1 MDYNSIVFR
10 EFTPDSL
17 RRIERYR
24 QEEAER
30 LASERLQRQTIREDD
45 SEPYSSMRTKSKYEQ
60 YGPKRKPNKEL
71 AVGQTLPR
79 ILQTK
84 FPAELIGKPIEEIDW
99 YYRTEYVF
107 VVVNRNK
114 TIFRFSSTPACFLFS
129 PFNCLRRLAIRILT
143 HSLFSTF
150 VMLTI
155 LTNCIF
161 MTLKNVPETNE
172 YVFTII
178 YTLEALA
185 KCVARGFILKK
196 FTFLRDPWNW
206 LDFIVITLA
215 YITFFVNLGN
225 VSVLR
230 TFRVLRALKTVAVV
244 PGLKTIVDALIQSLI
259 CLRDVTVLSSF
270 ILSIFALV
278 GLQLYMGVLRQKCV
292 PTYDSFLNN
301 SDISSIG
308 HNMSYEAYLKEID
321 NETHWYQEDDIFVL
335 CGNASGSR
343 RCPKGYV
350 CWKDR
355 GINPDFGYTSFDSY
369 GWAMLS
375 CFRLMTQDYWENLYQ
390 LVLTAAGRYHFFYF
404 VAVIFFG
411 SFYLVNLILA
421 IVSMSYQEQ
430 QQKVNAENEA
440 RERRKVEDE
449 LEQQNEEARK
459 ASEVDAA
466 SAGPV
471 ENLQSALFFENPNRQ
486 STHSSLSIEY
496 DHNRLRYNPEHKESM
511 QTAPLVFENYS
522 DMFCNQ
528 TTNTDERGSFDTT
541 IPFLDEIQRNSMS
554 TKSHEISPKQRA
566 RNWSR
571 ISERQHADNE
581 STVTL
586 YQPKSH
592 IKYTPANQLLS
603 HPMSE
608 TTSIRSKKQHS
619 VLYKVDRHSDDRHSS
634 HVECRLLLNANEH
647 GRQSQHHPKKRVT
660 IVISDMDSTNTCDRP
675 MIKFLWNFCCEW
687 SCTSQL
693 FHKFQALVADF
704 ILDAFV
710 DLFITICIILN
721 TLFMA
726 LDQPGQSDKMARI
739 LATGNYVFTGIF
751 TAEAI
756 LKIIA
761 QAPAKYFKHGWNVF
775 DAIIVTLSVVELG
788 LANVKGLSVLR
799 SFRLL
804 RVFKL
809 AKSWPT
815 LNRLMSIIGKTI
827 GALGNLTLVLVII
840 IFIFAVMGMQLFG
853 PKYAQKF
860 GKDMPRW
867 NFVDF
872 FHAFMIVFRVLCGE
886 WIESMWTCLECAGW
900 PCVPFFLFTFFI
912 GNLVVLNLFLALLLA
927 SFGSNV
933 LSEREKEDDDNKI
946 GEAIDRIQRCI
957 RFILNSIFRLLCRR
971 ERKELKIVES
981 LTCETI
987 YFNQSLA
994 GTDDL
999 LHNPSSSTLLDIDNA
1014 KDKKNGQLI
1023 LKDEGAETV
1032 EDIEMQ
1038 LLNTTTNDPSTL
1050 LNPTALTND
1059 EELHMPPDC
1068 CPKLISKHFASCKDM
1083 VPKIIERH
1091 WTFLRSKAHRL
1102 VEHRFFEWL
1111 IIASILASSTTLA
1124 LEDINTRQQ
1133 PFLFS
1138 ILHSFDKLFTIIFT
1152 AELVLKWFAYGI
1164 KNYFTNGW
1172 NWLDFLIVVVS
1183 VLGSLLDSLGVAD
1196 IPAFKSMRTLRA
1208 LRPLKALS
1216 RFEGIRVVVN
1226 ALIGAIPSI
1235 FNVLLVC
1242 LVFWLIFSIM
1252 GVQLFGGKFYKCVY
1266 VDTHDRVNLTE
1277 NVTNKI
1283 DCLHKNF
1290 TWENSRVN
1298 FDNVLNGYL
1307 ALFQIAT
1314 FKGWIEI
1321 MADAADSKE
1330 VDAQPDHE
1338 SNVYILVY
1346 FVLFIIFGSFFT
1358 LNLFIGVVIDNF
1370 NQQKRKLGSG
1380 GSIEMFMT
1388 DDQKKYYNAMKKMGN
1403 KKPTKALPRPR
1414 FPIARFFFDLTTNQK
1429 FDIFIMICIFLNML
1443 CMCLEH
1449 HNQSVTYDNVLG
1461 YINNFFVAIFTVE
1474 CGMKLLALHYKYFT
1488 IPWNVFDFIIVIA
1501 SILGQALG
1509 ELMANYFVNPTLL
1522 RVVRVARVGRV
1533 LRLVKGAKGIRT
1545 LLFALAVSMPA
1556 LFNIG
1561 LLLFLVMFIYSIFGM
1576 SFFAYVRKAA
1586 GVTEIFNFETFP
1598 NSLIILFQMCT
1609 TAGWSGVLQAL
1620 TNDQPPDCDPTLNTP
1635 SHRGDCGSMAI
1646 AIPFL
1651 VSYLIIS
1658 SLVVVNMY
1666 IAVILENFSQAQE
1679 DVQQGLTDD
1688 DYDMYY
1694 EKWQYLDPAGSQFI
1708 RYEQLSDFVDELEP
1722 PLRIPKPNQLLL
1734 VAMDLPICEGDR
1746 MHCVDILDGLTKHFL
1761 GTLDVS
1767 ALGTGTNIA
1776 MDMRKDRPKDYR
1788 PIATTLQRQRDT
1800 YLTRI
1805 GLRGFRTNV
1814 ERNRFQRQ
1822 SRGPVLERATIDELI
1837 ELDDLG
1843 TPTSTMSY
1851 RSKIINPDSMPIEQ
1865 QQQQQRERT
1874 PSDTSSSFS
1883 FERRSLS

>member
-10 EFTPDSL
+10 EFTHESL
-17 RRIERYR
+17 HRIERYR

-30 LASERLQRQTIREDD
+30 LASERLQRQIIREDD
-45 SEPYSSMRTKSKYEQ
+45 SEQYNSMTKSSKYEQ
-60 YGPKRKPNKEL
+60 LYLKRKPNKEL

-107 VVVNRNK
+107 MVVNRNK
-114 TIFRFSSTPACFLFS
+114 TIFRFSSTPACFIFS
-129 PFNCLRRLAIRILT
+129 PFSCLRRLAIRILT

-150 VMLTI
+150 VILTI

-161 MTLKNVPETNE
+161 MTLKNVPDTNE

-178 YTLEALA
+178 YTLEALT

-292 PTYDSFLNN
+292 PTYESFLNN
-301 SDISSIG
+301 SNFSTVG
-308 HNMSYEAYLKEID
+308 FNMSYESYINEIA
-321 NETHWYQEDDIFVL
+321 NETYWYQEDDNYVL

-343 RCPKGYV
+343 KCPKGYV

-355 GINPDFGYTSFDSY
+355 GKNPDFGYTSFDSY

-390 LVLTAAGRYHFFYF
+390 LILTAAGRYHFFYF

-430 QQKVNAENEA
+430 QQKVNAEKKE
-440 RERRKVEDE
+440 RERRKVKDE

-459 ASEVDAA
+459 VYEFDNLYQIEDQNI
-466 SAGPV
+466 
-471 ENLQSALFFENPNRQ
+471 ENQLFFENPNRQ
-486 STHSSLSIEY
+486 LSYSSLSIEY
-496 DHNRLRYNPEHKESM
+496 DQNRTNYDQEQKESM
-511 QTAPLVFENYS
+511 QPLPLLLFENSSYVLL
-522 DMFCNQ
+522 NQ
-528 TTNTDERGSFDTT
+528 TINIDEEQSFDTT
-541 IPFLDEIQRNSMS
+541 IPFLDEIQQNSIS
-554 TKSHEISPKQRA
+554 IKSHETSSKQRP
-566 RNWSR
+566 RNISH
-571 ISERQHADNE
+571 ISERQNADNE

-586 YQPKSH
+586 YQPKTH
-592 IKYTPANQLLS
+592 IKYSHVGEVLS
-603 HPMSE
+603 RPKSE
-608 TTSIRSKKQHS
+608 TTSIRSKNM
-619 VLYKVDRHSDDRHSS
+619 D
-634 HVECRLLLNANEH
+634 
-647 GRQSQHHPKKRVT
+647 T
-660 IVISDMDSTNTCDRP
+660 INTCDRP
-675 MIKFLWNFCCEW
+675 TMKFLWNICCEW
-687 SCTSQL
+687 NFPSHL
-693 FHKFQALVADF
+693 FQKFQAGVAFF

-721 TLFMA
+721 TFFMA
-726 LDQPGQSDKMARI
+726 LDQPGQSDKMTRI
-739 LATGNYVFTGIF
+739 LTTGNYVFTGIF
-751 TAEAI
+751 TTEAI

-761 QAPAKYFKHGWNVF
+761 KAPAKYFKNGWNVF
-775 DAIIVTLSVVELG
+775 DAIIVTLSLVELG
-788 LANVKGLSVLR
+788 LANIKGLSVLR

-853 PKYAQKF
+853 PKYAIKF
-860 GKDMPRW
+860 EKDMPRW
-867 NFVDF
+867 NFFDF

-886 WIESMWTCLECAGW
+886 WIESMWTCLQCAGW
-900 PCVPFFLFTFFI
+900 PCIPFFLFTFVI

-933 LSEREKEDDDNKI
+933 LSEREKEEDDNKI

-957 RFILNSIFRLLCRR
+957 RFIFRLIFRLCYK
-971 ERKELKIVES
+971 RKRKIIES
-981 LTCETI
+981 TTNETI
-987 YFNQSLA
+987 YLNQSLS
-994 GTDDL
+994 GTNDL
-999 LHNPSSSTLLDIDNA
+999 ITNTSFSTSIDIDN
-1014 KDKKNGQLI
+1014 KKNKSNGLLI
-1023 LKDEGAETV
+1023 LTNEAIEPI
-1032 EDIEMQ
+1032 EDIEMKS
-1038 LLNTTTNDPSTL
+1038 LNNDNN
-1050 LNPTALTND
+1050 NPTNSTILSYGRI
-1059 EELHMPPDC
+1059 LQMPPDC
-1068 CPKLISKHFASCKDM
+1068 CPRIISKYFDRFKYLI
-1083 VPKIIERH
+1083 PKTIQQQ
-1091 WTFLRSKAHRL
+1091 WTYLRSKAHRL

-1133 PFLFS
+1133 PKFYS
-1138 ILHSFDKLFTIIFT
+1138 ILHSFDQLFTIIFT

-1183 VLGSLLDSLGVAD
+1183 VLGSLLDWLGVAD

-1242 LVFWLIFSIM
+1242 LVFWLIFSII

-1266 VDTHDRVNLTE
+1266 HDTHDRVNISE
-1277 NVTNKI
+1277 NITNKI
-1283 DCLHKNF
+1283 DCLNKNF

-1298 FDNVLNGYL
+1298 FDNVVNGYL
-1307 ALFQIAT
+1307 ALFQVAT

-1321 MADAADSKE
+1321 MADATDAKE
-1330 VDAQPDHE
+1330 IDVQPERE
-1338 SNVYILVY
+1338 SNVYFLVY

-1429 FDIFIMICIFLNML
+1429 FDIFIMMCIFLNML

-1449 HNQSVTYDNVLG
+1449 HNQSYAYERILS
-1461 YINNFFVAIFTVE
+1461 YINNFFVAIFTIE
-1474 CGMKLLALHYKYFT
+1474 CGMKLIALHYKYFT

-1501 SILGQALG
+1501 SILGQVLG
-1509 ELMANYFVNPTLL
+1509 EIMASYFVNPTLL

-1576 SFFAYVRKAA
+1576 SFFSYVRKAA

-1620 TNDQPPDCDPTLNTP
+1620 TNDRPPDCDPTLKLP
-1635 SHRGDCGSMAI
+1635 SHRGDCGTTAI

-1694 EKWQYLDPAGSQFI
+1694 EKWQYLDPSGSQFI
-1708 RYEQLSDFVDELEP
+1708 RYDQLSDFVDGLEP

-1734 VAMDLPICEGDR
+1734 VAMDLPISDDDR

-1767 ALGTGTNIA
+1767 TLGTGTNVPI
-1776 MDMRKDRPKDYR
+1776 DIKKDRPKDYR
-1788 PIATTLQRQRDT
+1788 PITTTVQRQRET
-1800 YLTRI
+1800 YLSRL

-1814 ERNRFQRQ
+1814 ERCRCKRQ
-1822 SRGPVLERATIDELI
+1822 SREPILERATIDELI
-1837 ELDDLG
+1837 ELDDLE
-1843 TPTSTMSY
+1843 TPTSIISC
-1851 RSKIINPDSMPIEQ
+1851 RNKICTIDSISIE
-1865 QQQQQRERT
+1865 QRERT
-1874 PSDTSSSFS
+1874 PSNTSSICSFGG
-1883 FERRSLS
+1883 RSLC

>member
-10 EFTPDSL
+10 EFTPESL
-17 RRIERYR
+17 HRIERYR

-30 LASERLQRQTIREDD
+30 LASDRLQRQIIREDD
-45 SEPYSSMRTKSKYEQ
+45 SEQYNSMKKSPKYEKLNS
-60 YGPKRKPNKEL
+60 KRKPNKEL

-79 ILQTK
+79 ALQTK

-114 TIFRFSSTPACFLFS
+114 TIFRFSSTPACFIFS
-129 PFNCLRRLAIRILT
+129 PSSCLRRLAIRILT

-178 YTLEALA
+178 YTLEALT

-292 PTYDSFLNN
+292 PSYELFFNN
-301 SDISSIG
+301 SNFSTITF
-308 HNMSYEAYLKEID
+308 NMSYDSYIKEID
-321 NETHWYQEDDIFVL
+321 NEIYWYKEDDDYVL
-335 CGNASGSR
+335 CGNATGSR
-343 RCPKGYV
+343 KCPKGYV
-350 CWKDR
+350 CWKNR
-355 GINPDFGYTSFDSY
+355 GKNPDYGYTSFDSY

-430 QQKVNAENEA
+430 QQKVRAEKQE

-449 LEQQNEEARK
+449 LEQQYEEARK
-459 ASEVDAA
+459 ASA
-466 SAGPV
+466 SDSLFQCQDQ
-471 ENLQSALFFENPNRQ
+471 NLQNALFFENSNRQ
-486 STHSSLSIEY
+486 PSYSSLSIEY
-496 DHNRLRYNPEHKESM
+496 DQYRINHDNEQQESM
-511 QTAPLVFENYS
+511 QGLPLLLFENSSYIVL
-522 DMFCNQ
+522 NQ
-528 TTNTDERGSFDTT
+528 TTITDEDQSYDTT

-554 TKSHEISPKQRA
+554 SKSHETSSKQRL
-566 RNWSR
+566 RKWSHNT
-571 ISERQHADNE
+571 ERSNADNQ

-586 YQPKSH
+586 YQPKPE
-592 IKYTPANQLLS
+592 IKYPPVTEVLS
-603 HPMSE
+603 SPKSE
-608 TTSIRSKKQHS
+608 TTSVRSK
-619 VLYKVDRHSDDRHSS
+619 
-634 HVECRLLLNANEH
+634 N
-647 GRQSQHHPKKRVT
+647 
-660 IVISDMDSTNTCDRP
+660 MDTTNTCDRP
-675 MIKFLWNFCCEW
+675 AMKFLWNACCEW
-687 SCTSQL
+687 NFPSHL
-693 FHKFQALVADF
+693 FQKFQAVVAFF
-704 ILDAFV
+704 ILDAFI

-721 TLFMA
+721 TFFMA
-726 LDQPGQSDKMARI
+726 LDQPGQSDKMTRI
-739 LATGNYVFTGIF
+739 LTTGNYVFTGIF
-751 TAEAI
+751 TTEAI

-761 QAPAKYFKHGWNVF
+761 KSPAKYFKNGWNVF
-775 DAIIVTLSVVELG
+775 DAIIVTLSLVELG
-788 LANVKGLSVLR
+788 LANIKGLSVLR

-815 LNRLMSIIGKTI
+815 LYRLMSIIGKTI

-853 PKYAQKF
+853 PKYAAKF
-860 GKDMPRW
+860 DKDMPRW
-867 NFVDF
+867 NFFDF

-886 WIESMWTCLECAGW
+886 WIESMWVCLQCAGW
-900 PCVPFFLFTFFI
+900 SCIPFFLFTFVI

-933 LSEREKEDDDNKI
+933 LSEREKDDDDNKI
-946 GEAIDRIQRCI
+946 GEAIGRIQRCV
-957 RFILNSIFRLLCRR
+957 RFIFRFIFRLFCRKK
-971 ERKELKIVES
+971 RKKLKIVES
-981 LTCETI
+981 TTNETI
-987 YFNQSLA
+987 YLNQSLA

-999 LHNPSSSTLLDIDNA
+999 IHNTSCPPLIDIDN
-1014 KDKKNGQLI
+1014 KTNKPNGLLVSTNESI
-1023 LKDEGAETV
+1023 GPI
-1032 EDIEMQ
+1032 EDIEMKP
-1038 LLNTTTNDPSTL
+1038 LNNNNN
-1050 LNPTALTND
+1050 NPTRPTILSYGQI
-1059 EELHMPPDC
+1059 LLMPQDC
-1068 CPKLISKHFASCKDM
+1068 CPRMISKHFDRFKYII
-1083 VPKIIERH
+1083 PKSIQQR
-1091 WTFLRSKAHRL
+1091 WTYLRSKTHRL
-1102 VEHRFFEWL
+1102 VEHRFFEW
-1111 IIASILASSTTLA
+1111 IIITSILASSTTLA

-1133 PFLFS
+1133 PTFYF
-1138 ILHSFDKLFTIIFT
+1138 ILHAFDKLFTIIFT
-1152 AELVLKWFAYGI
+1152 IELILKWFAYGI
-1164 KNYFTNGW
+1164 RTYFTNGW

-1183 VLGSLLDSLGVAD
+1183 ILGSLLDWLGVAD

-1242 LVFWLIFSIM
+1242 LVFWLIFSIV

-1266 VDTHDRVNLTE
+1266 PDTHDRVNISE
-1277 NVTNKI
+1277 NVTNKM
-1283 DCLHKNF
+1283 DCLNKNF

-1298 FDNVLNGYL
+1298 FDNVVNGYL
-1307 ALFQIAT
+1307 ALFQVAT

-1321 MADAADSKE
+1321 MADATDAKE
-1330 VDAQPDHE
+1330 IDVQPERE
-1338 SNVYILVY
+1338 SNVYILAY
-1346 FVLFIIFGSFFT
+1346 FVLFIILGSFFT

-1429 FDIFIMICIFLNML
+1429 FDVFIMMCIFLNML

-1449 HNQSVTYDNVLG
+1449 DNQSDTYDRVLG
-1461 YINNFFVAIFTVE
+1461 YINNFFVAIFTIE
-1474 CGMKLLALHYKYFT
+1474 CGMKLIALHYKYFT

-1501 SILGQALG
+1501 SMLGQVLG

-1598 NSLIILFQMCT
+1598 NALIILFQMCT

-1620 TNDQPPDCDPTLNTP
+1620 TNDRPPDCDPTLKLP
-1635 SHRGDCGSMAI
+1635 SHRGDCGSTAI
-1646 AIPFL
+1646 AVPFL

-1694 EKWQYLDPAGSQFI
+1694 EKWQYFDPSGSQFI

-1734 VAMDLPICEGDR
+1734 VAMDLPICDDDR
-1746 MHCVDILDGLTKHFL
+1746 MHCVDILDGLTKYFL

-1767 ALGTGTNIA
+1767 ALGAGGTNGPI
-1776 MDMRKDRPKDYR
+1776 DIKKDRPKDYR
-1788 PIATTLQRQRDT
+1788 PITTTLQHRRET
-1800 YLTRI
+1800 YLSRI
-1805 GLRGFRTNV
+1805 GLRGFHANV
-1814 ERNRFQRQ
+1814 ERCRRQRQ
-1822 SRGPVLERATIDELI
+1822 SREPILERATIDELI

-1843 TPTSTMSY
+1843 TPSSTKSC
-1851 RSKIINPDSMPIEQ
+1851 RSKIHTTNSISKISIE
-1865 QQQQQRERT
+1865 QQQRERT
-1874 PSDTSSSFS
+1874 PSNTSSICSFGG
-1883 FERRSLS
+1883 RSLC

>member
-10 EFTPDSL
+10 EFTHESIQ
-17 RRIERYR
+17 RIERYR

-30 LASERLQRQTIREDD
+30 IASERLQRQTIHGEE
-45 SEPYSSMRTKSKYEQ
+45 SEQ
-60 YGPKRKPNKEL
+60 QNPKRKLSKLEPIGPKLKANKEL

-79 ILQTK
+79 TLQAK

-107 VVVNRNK
+107 VVINQNK
-114 TIFRFSSTPACFLFS
+114 TIFRFSSSSACFIFS
-129 PFNCLRRLAIRILT
+129 PFNPVRRFAIRILT

-155 LTNCIF
+155 LTNCVF
-161 MTLKNVPETNE
+161 MTLKNVPDTNE
-172 YVFTII
+172 YVFTFI
-178 YTLEALA
+178 YTTEALI

-196 FTFLRDPWNW
+196 FTFLRDAWNW
-206 LDFIVITLA
+206 LDFTVITLA

-292 PTYDSFLNN
+292 LSYESFINMTHMITN
-301 SDISSIG
+301 EF
-308 HNMSYEAYLKEID
+308 NMSYEYYRHEI
-321 NETHWYQEDDIFVL
+321 NNSTYWYQEDEGFVL

-343 RCPKGYV
+343 KCPDGYV
-350 CWKDR
+350 CLKNL
-355 GINPDFGYTSFDSY
+355 GINPDYGYTSFDSY
-369 GWAMLS
+369 GRAMLS

-390 LVLTAAGRYHFFYF
+390 LVLTAAGRYHFLYF

-430 QQKVNAENEA
+430 QKKVRAENEE

-449 LEQQNEEARK
+449 LEQQNEQAK
-459 ASEVDAA
+459 IASLSERFSAVDQ
-466 SAGPV
+466 GQYLPNV
-471 ENLQSALFFENPNRQ
+471 LLFENADRKI
-486 STHSSLSIEY
+486 STSGLSIEY
-496 DHNRLRYNPEHKESM
+496 EDNCQRNELKDMQSLRPSPLTFEFDDIDVVYSNPI
-511 QTAPLVFENYS
+511 TI
-522 DMFCNQ
+522 D
-528 TTNTDERGSFDTT
+528 DTT
-541 IPFLDEIQRNSMS
+541 IPFFDESQRNSIREDKKSQRTRNISFGSEQARRDNDS
-554 TKSHEISPKQRA
+554 TITLFQPKPHVRYPPILEISAPSNGEVASVHSQT
-566 RNWSR
+566 
-571 ISERQHADNE
+571 SE
-581 STVTL
+581 
-586 YQPKSH
+586 
-592 IKYTPANQLLS
+592 
-603 HPMSE
+603 
-608 TTSIRSKKQHS
+608 
-619 VLYKVDRHSDDRHSS
+619 KVD
-634 HVECRLLLNANEH
+634 L
-647 GRQSQHHPKKRVT
+647 
-660 IVISDMDSTNTCDRP
+660 CDRP
-675 MIKFLWNFCCEW
+675 MMKLLRIYCFEW
-687 SCTSQL
+687 GCQIPI
-693 FHKFQALVADF
+693 FKKFQEMVAYF
-704 ILDAFV
+704 MLDAFV
-710 DLFITICIILN
+710 DLFITICIVLN

-726 LDQPGQSDKMARI
+726 LDQHGQSERMTRI
-739 LATGNYVFTGIF
+739 LTTGNYVFTGIF
-751 TAEAI
+751 TTEAI

-761 QAPAKYFKHGWNVF
+761 MAPVKYLKDGWNVF
-775 DAIIVTLSVVELG
+775 DLFIVTLSLVELG
-788 LANVKGLSVLR
+788 LANIKGLSVLR

-827 GALGNLTLVLVII
+827 GALGNLTFVVVII

-853 PKYAQKF
+853 QKYTDEF

-867 NFVDF
+867 NFCDF

-886 WIESMWTCLECAGW
+886 WIESMWVCLKCAGW
-900 PCVPFFLFTFFI
+900 PCYPFFLFTFVI

-933 LSEREKEDDDNKI
+933 LAEREKEDDDNKI
-946 GEAIDRIQRCI
+946 GEAIERLQRCFHFLI
-957 RFILNSIFRLLCRR
+957 RSIFRPF
-971 ERKELKIVES
+971 S
-981 LTCETI
+981 LIKQAQDTPVTDNHLDTTLFHNRSTRTSLSLPMTSDQEK
-987 YFNQSLA
+987 FNDSVKM
-994 GTDDL
+994 
-999 LHNPSSSTLLDIDNA
+999 N
-1014 KDKKNGQLI
+1014 
-1023 LKDEGAETV
+1023 
-1032 EDIEMQ
+1032 EDIEMK
-1038 LLNTTTNDPSTL
+1038 LMNSHSNTP
-1050 LNPTALTND
+1050 LTSPID
-1059 EELHMPPDC
+1059 LHHRMPPPDC
-1068 CPKLISKHFASCKDM
+1068 CPKLITKHLSCCAKCI
-1083 VPKIIERH
+1083 PKPIRQK
-1091 WTFLRSKAHRL
+1091 WTFFRSRTLQL
-1102 VEHRFFEWL
+1102 VEHRFFERL

-1133 PFLFS
+1133 PVFYK
-1138 ILHSFDKLFTIIFT
+1138 ILVVLDKLFTVIFT
-1152 AELVLKWFAYGI
+1152 IELILKWFAYGI

-1172 NWLDFLIVVVS
+1172 NWLDFVIVLVS
-1183 VLGSLLDSLGVAD
+1183 VLGSLLDWLGVAD

-1216 RFEGIRVVVN
+1216 RFEGMRVVVN
-1226 ALIGAIPSI
+1226 ALVGAIPSI

-1266 VDTHDRVNLTE
+1266 VNTHDRVSILE
-1277 NVTNKI
+1277 GVTNKD
-1283 DCLHKNF
+1283 DCLRKNF

-1298 FDNVLNGYL
+1298 FDNVFNGYL
-1307 ALFQIAT
+1307 ALFQVAT

-1321 MADAADSKE
+1321 MADASDAKE
-1330 VDAQPDHE
+1330 VDVQPE
-1338 SNVYILVY
+1338 YENNVYILVY

-1370 NQQKRKLGSG
+1370 NQQKRILGGG

-1388 DDQKKYYNAMKKMGN
+1388 DDQKKYYNAMKKMGT

-1414 FPIARFFFDLTTNQK
+1414 FALARFFFDVTTNQK
-1429 FDIFIMICIFLNML
+1429 FDIFIMICILLNML

-1449 HNQSVTYDNVLG
+1449 DGQSKTFERVLG
-1461 YINNFFVAIFTVE
+1461 YINNFFIALFTIE
-1474 CGMKLLALHYKYFT
+1474 CIMKLIALNFKYFT
-1488 IPWNVFDFIIVIA
+1488 IPWNVFDFIIVIL
-1501 SILGQALG
+1501 SILGHVLG
-1509 ELMANYFVNPTLL
+1509 EIIAKLFLNPTIL

-1561 LLLFLVMFIYSIFGM
+1561 LLLFLVMFIYAIFGM
-1576 SFFAYVRKAA
+1576 SFFAYVRKSA
-1586 GVTEIFNFETFP
+1586 GVTDLFNFETFP
-1598 NSLIILFQMCT
+1598 NSMIVLFQMCT
-1609 TAGWSGVLQAL
+1609 TAGWSGVFQAL
-1620 TNDQPPDCDPTLNTP
+1620 TNDKPPDCDPTIKSP
-1635 SHRGDCGSMAI
+1635 SNRGDCGITAI

-1694 EKWQYLDPAGSQFI
+1694 EKWQYLDPSGSQFI
-1708 RYEQLSDFVDELEP
+1708 RYDQLSDFVDGLEP

-1734 VAMDLPICEGDR
+1734 VAMNIPICENDR
-1746 MHCVDILDGLTKHFL
+1746 IHCVDILDGLTKYFL
-1761 GTLDVS
+1761 GTLD
-1767 ALGTGTNIA
+1767 ALPTNNEAETPI
-1776 MDMRKDRPKDYR
+1776 DIRKDRPKDYY
-1788 PIATTLQRQRDT
+1788 PITTTIQRQREN
-1800 YLTRI
+1800 YLSRI
-1805 GLRGFRTNV
+1805 GLKGFRYNV
-1814 ERNRFQRQ
+1814 DRCRTIRQ
-1822 SRGPVLERATIDELI
+1822 HQEPKLARAQIDELI
-1837 ELDDLG
+1837 EFDALG
-1843 TPTSTMSY
+1843 TPALLPSHQSSFTT
-1851 RSKIINPDSMPIEQ
+1851 RKLVR
-1865 QQQQQRERT
+1865 QQRLT
-1874 PSDTSSSFS
+1874 DSDIISNCSFGM
-1883 FERRSLS
+1883 R

>member
-10 EFTPDSL
+10 EFTHESL

-24 QEEAER
+24 EEEAER
-30 LASERLQRQTIREDD
+30 IASERLQRQTIHEDD
-45 SEPYSSMRTKSKYEQ
+45 NDEHRSMKKSLKYESINS
-60 YGPKRKPNKEL
+60 KLMPNKEL

-79 ILQTK
+79 ILQNK
-84 FPAELIGKPIEEIDW
+84 FPIELIGKPIEEIDW
-99 YYRTEYVF
+99 YYRTEYAF
-107 VVVNRNK
+107 VVINRNK
-114 TIFRFSSTPACFLFS
+114 TIFRFSSTSACFIFS
-129 PFNCLRRLAIRILT
+129 PFNCFRHLAIRILT

-150 VMLTI
+150 VMITI
-155 LTNCIF
+155 LTNCVF

-178 YTLEALA
+178 YTLEALT
-185 KCVARGFILKK
+185 KCVARGFILEKH
-196 FTFLRDPWNW
+196 TFLRDPWNW

-215 YITFFVNLGN
+215 YITFFVNLGK
-225 VSVLR
+225 VAVLR

-292 PTYDSFLNN
+292 PTYELFLNN
-301 SDISSIG
+301 SNLSI
-308 HNMSYEAYLKEID
+308 Y
-321 NETHWYQEDDIFVL
+321 WYQEDEIFVL

-343 RCPKGYV
+343 RCPQGYV
-350 CWKDR
+350 CWKNR
-355 GINPDFGYTSFDSY
+355 GKNPDFGYTSFDSY

-375 CFRLMTQDYWENLYQ
+375 CFRLMTQDFWENLYQ
-390 LVLTAAGRYHFFYF
+390 QILTTAGRYHFFYF

-430 QQKVNAENEA
+430 QKKVQAENEE
-440 RERRKVEDE
+440 RERRKIANE
-449 LEQQNEEARK
+449 LEEQNEEARK
-459 ASEVDAA
+459 ISELHALLPIDNEQYIENVLCF
-466 SAGPV
+466 
-471 ENLQSALFFENPNRQ
+471 ENLNREN
-486 STHSSLSIEY
+486 SYSSLSIEY
-496 DHNRLRYNPEHKESM
+496 EQNQKKNDLKYKESLQASPSM
-511 QTAPLVFENYS
+511 FQFENSSFIYS
-522 DMFCNQ
+522 NP
-528 TTNTDERGSFDTT
+528 TTSDTTTT
-541 IPFLDEIQRNSMS
+541 IPFFEDTQQNSTNEDRKSQR
-554 TKSHEISPKQRA
+554 TRA
-566 RNWSR
+566 FSYL
-571 ISERQHADNE
+571 SERHKHDND
-581 STVTL
+581 STVTAA
-586 YQPKSH
+586 
-592 IKYTPANQLLS
+592 IA
-603 HPMSE
+603 
-608 TTSIRSKKQHS
+608 I
-619 VLYKVDRHSDDRHSS
+619 
-634 HVECRLLLNANEH
+634 
-647 GRQSQHHPKKRVT
+647 
-660 IVISDMDSTNTCDRP
+660 
-675 MIKFLWNFCCEW
+675 
-687 SCTSQL
+687 
-693 FHKFQALVADF
+693 F

-726 LDQPGQSDKMARI
+726 LDQPGQSEKMTRI
-739 LATGNYVFTGIF
+739 LTTGNYVFTSIF

-761 QAPAKYFKHGWNVF
+761 MTPIKYLKDGWNVF
-775 DAIIVTLSVVELG
+775 DLLIVTLSLVELG
-788 LANVKGLSVLR
+788 LANIKGLSVLR

-809 AKSWPT
+809 AKSWQT
-815 LNRLMSIIGKTI
+815 LNRLMSIIGKSI

-853 PKYAQKF
+853 QRYADKF
-860 GKDMPRW
+860 GKEMPRW
-867 NFVDF
+867 TFFDF

-886 WIESMWTCLECAGW
+886 WIESMWVCLECAGW
-900 PCVPFFLFTFFI
+900 PCIPFFLFTFVI

-946 GEAIDRIQRCI
+946 GEAIDRFQRCFRYII
-957 RFILNSIFRLLCRR
+957 RHLFGLFRRKKIIENNINEIVPYNRSRPATQELISNIPLPTLIDFEKNNTSLIITNNSAM
-971 ERKELKIVES
+971 
-981 LTCETI
+981 
-987 YFNQSLA
+987 N
-994 GTDDL
+994 
-999 LHNPSSSTLLDIDNA
+999 N
-1014 KDKKNGQLI
+1014 
-1023 LKDEGAETV
+1023 

-1038 LLNTTTNDPSTL
+1038 LMNDNSIRTI
-1050 LNPTALTND
+1050 NSITWEN
-1059 EELHMPPDC
+1059 LHMPPDC
-1068 CPKLISKHFASCKDM
+1068 CPRIISKHFNCCIKCI
-1083 VPKIIERH
+1083 PINIRQR
-1091 WTFLRSKAHRL
+1091 WTYLRSRAHRL

-1111 IIASILASSTTLA
+1111 IIGSILASSTTLA

-1133 PFLFS
+1133 PIFYK
-1138 ILHSFDKLFTIIFT
+1138 ILVVLDKIFT
-1152 AELVLKWFAYGI
+1152 VIFTMELILKWFAYGI
-1164 KNYFTNGW
+1164 KNYFTYGW
-1172 NWLDFLIVVVS
+1172 NWLDFFIVLVS
-1183 VLGSLLDSLGVAD
+1183 VLGVMLDWLGVAD

-1216 RFEGIRVVVN
+1216 RFEGMRVVVN
-1226 ALIGAIPSI
+1226 ALIGAIPAI

-1252 GVQLFGGKFYKCVY
+1252 GVQLFGGRFYKCVY
-1266 VDTHDRVNLTE
+1266 VGTHDRVNLTE
-1277 NVTNKI
+1277 NIANKI
-1283 DCLHKNF
+1283 DCLNNNF

-1298 FDNVLNGYL
+1298 FDNVVNGYL
-1307 ALFQIAT
+1307 ALFQVAT
-1314 FKGWIEI
+1314 FKGWVEI
-1321 MADAADSKE
+1321 MADATDAKE
-1330 VDAQPDHE
+1330 IDVQPEFEH
-1338 SNVYILVY
+1338 NVYILVY

-1370 NQQKRKLGSG
+1370 NQQKRILRGG

-1388 DDQKKYYNAMKKMGN
+1388 DDQKKYYNAMKKMGT

-1414 FPIARFFFDLTTNQK
+1414 FSLAKFFFDLTTNQK

-1449 HNQSVTYDNVLG
+1449 HDQSPTYDRVLG
-1461 YINNFFVAIFTVE
+1461 YINNFFVAIFTIE
-1474 CGMKLLALHYKYFT
+1474 CFMKLVALNFKYFT

-1501 SILGQALG
+1501 SILGQVLG
-1509 ELMANYFVNPTLL
+1509 EIMEKFIVNPTLL

-1576 SFFAYVRKAA
+1576 SFFAYVRKSA
-1586 GVTEIFNFETFP
+1586 GVTALFNFETFP
-1598 NSLIILFQMCT
+1598 NSMIILFQMCT

-1620 TNDQPPDCDPTLNTP
+1620 TNDRPPDCDPTIYSP
-1635 SHRGDCGSMAI
+1635 SHRGDCGNMAI

-1694 EKWQYLDPAGSQFI
+1694 EKWQRLDPSGSQFI
-1708 RYEQLSDFVDELEP
+1708 RYDQLSNFVDGLEP
-1722 PLRIPKPNQLLL
+1722 PLRIPKPNHLLL
-1734 VAMDLPICEGDR
+1734 VAMDLPICENDR

-1761 GTLDVS
+1761 GTLDS
-1767 ALGTGTNIA
+1767 SPTTTESDAPI
-1776 MDMRKDRPKDYR
+1776 DIKKDRPKDYH
-1788 PIATTLQRQRDT
+1788 PITTTLQRQRENH
-1800 YLTRI
+1800 LSRI
-1805 GLRGFRTNV
+1805 GLKGFQYNV
-1814 ERNRFQRQ
+1814 QQRRKERQYQ
-1822 SRGPVLERATIDELI
+1822 EPKLERATIDELI
-1837 ELDDLG
+1837 ELDDLE
-1843 TPTSTMSY
+1843 TPILIY
-1851 RSKIINPDSMPIEQ
+1851 DNNQEQ
-1865 QQQQQRERT
+1865 QKNRIG
-1874 PSDTSSSFS
+1874 
-1883 FERRSLS
+1883 SL

>member
-1 MDYNSIVFR
+1 
-10 EFTPDSL
+10 
-17 RRIERYR
+17 
-24 QEEAER
+24 
-30 LASERLQRQTIREDD
+30 
-45 SEPYSSMRTKSKYEQ
+45 
-60 YGPKRKPNKEL
+60 
-71 AVGQTLPR
+71 
-79 ILQTK
+79 
-84 FPAELIGKPIEEIDW
+84 
-99 YYRTEYVF
+99 
-107 VVVNRNK
+107 
-114 TIFRFSSTPACFLFS
+114 
-129 PFNCLRRLAIRILT
+129 
-143 HSLFSTF
+143 
-150 VMLTI
+150 
-155 LTNCIF
+155 
-161 MTLKNVPETNE
+161 
-172 YVFTII
+172 
-178 YTLEALA
+178 
-185 KCVARGFILKK
+185 
-196 FTFLRDPWNW
+196 
-206 LDFIVITLA
+206 
-215 YITFFVNLGN
+215 
-225 VSVLR
+225 
-230 TFRVLRALKTVAVV
+230 
-244 PGLKTIVDALIQSLI
+244 
-259 CLRDVTVLSSF
+259 
-270 ILSIFALV
+270 
-278 GLQLYMGVLRQKCV
+278 
-292 PTYDSFLNN
+292 
-301 SDISSIG
+301 
-308 HNMSYEAYLKEID
+308 
-321 NETHWYQEDDIFVL
+321 
-335 CGNASGSR
+335 
-343 RCPKGYV
+343 
-350 CWKDR
+350 
-355 GINPDFGYTSFDSY
+355 
-369 GWAMLS
+369 
-375 CFRLMTQDYWENLYQ
+375 
-390 LVLTAAGRYHFFYF
+390 
-404 VAVIFFG
+404 
-411 SFYLVNLILA
+411 
-421 IVSMSYQEQ
+421 
-430 QQKVNAENEA
+430 
-440 RERRKVEDE
+440 
-449 LEQQNEEARK
+449 
-459 ASEVDAA
+459 
-466 SAGPV
+466 
-471 ENLQSALFFENPNRQ
+471 
-486 STHSSLSIEY
+486 
-496 DHNRLRYNPEHKESM
+496 
-511 QTAPLVFENYS
+511 
-522 DMFCNQ
+522 
-528 TTNTDERGSFDTT
+528 
-541 IPFLDEIQRNSMS
+541 
-554 TKSHEISPKQRA
+554 
-566 RNWSR
+566 
-571 ISERQHADNE
+571 
-581 STVTL
+581 
-586 YQPKSH
+586 
-592 IKYTPANQLLS
+592 
-603 HPMSE
+603 
-608 TTSIRSKKQHS
+608 
-619 VLYKVDRHSDDRHSS
+619 
-634 HVECRLLLNANEH
+634 
-647 GRQSQHHPKKRVT
+647 
-660 IVISDMDSTNTCDRP
+660 
-675 MIKFLWNFCCEW
+675 
-687 SCTSQL
+687 
-693 FHKFQALVADF
+693 
-704 ILDAFV
+704 
-710 DLFITICIILN
+710 
-721 TLFMA
+721 
-726 LDQPGQSDKMARI
+726 
-739 LATGNYVFTGIF
+739 ATGNYIFTGIF

-761 QAPAKYFKHGWNVF
+761 KAPAKYFKDGWNVF

-788 LANVKGLSVLR
+788 LANIKGLSVLR

-860 GKDMPRW
+860 GKDLPRW

-886 WIESMWTCLECAGW
+886 WIESMWICLECAGW
-900 PCVPFFLFTFFI
+900 PCVPFFLFTFVI

-957 RFILNSIFRLLCRR
+957 RFILRSIFRLFCRR
-971 ERKELKIVES
+971 KRKKLTIIES
-981 LTCETI
+981 VTSETI

-994 GTDDL
+994 GTGDL
-999 LHNPSSSTLLDIDNA
+999 LHNPSSTLPDIDNT
-1014 KDKKNGQLI
+1014 KDKNNGQLI
-1023 LKDEGAETV
+1023 LKNEGAEPI

-1038 LLNTTTNDPSTL
+1038 LLNNTTNDHPTP

-1059 EELHMPPDC
+1059 ETLHMPPDC
-1068 CPKLISKHFASCKDM
+1068 CPKLVSKYFASCKDM
-1083 VPKIIERH
+1083 VPKTIERH

-1138 ILHSFDKLFTIIFT
+1138 ILHSFDKLFTVIFT

-1235 FNVLLVC
+1235 CNVLLVC

-1266 VDTHDRVNLTE
+1266 VDTHNRVNLTE
-1277 NVTNKI
+1277 NVTNKV

-1307 ALFQIAT
+1307 ALFQI
-1314 FKGWIEI
+1314 
-1321 MADAADSKE
+1321 
-1330 VDAQPDHE
+1330 
-1338 SNVYILVY
+1338 
-1346 FVLFIIFGSFFT
+1346 
-1358 LNLFIGVVIDNF
+1358 
-1370 NQQKRKLGSG
+1370 LGSG

-1429 FDIFIMICIFLNML
+1429 FDIFIMMCIFLNML

-1449 HNQSVTYDNVLG
+1449 HNQSATYDRVLG

-1635 SHRGDCGSMAI
+1635 SHRGDCGSTAI

-1651 VSYLIIS
+1651 ISYLIIS

-1694 EKWQYLDPAGSQFI
+1694 EKWQYLDPAG
-1708 RYEQLSDFVDELEP
+1708 
-1722 PLRIPKPNQLLL
+1722 
-1734 VAMDLPICEGDR
+1734 
-1746 MHCVDILDGLTKHFL
+1746 
-1761 GTLDVS
+1761 
-1767 ALGTGTNIA
+1767 
-1776 MDMRKDRPKDYR
+1776 
-1788 PIATTLQRQRDT
+1788 
-1800 YLTRI
+1800 
-1805 GLRGFRTNV
+1805 
-1814 ERNRFQRQ
+1814 
-1822 SRGPVLERATIDELI
+1822 
-1837 ELDDLG
+1837 
-1843 TPTSTMSY
+1843 
-1851 RSKIINPDSMPIEQ
+1851 
-1865 QQQQQRERT
+1865 
-1874 PSDTSSSFS
+1874 
-1883 FERRSLS
+1883 

>member
-1 MDYNSIVFR
+1 YNSIVFR
-10 EFTPDSL
+10 EFTPESL
-17 RRIERYR
+17 HRIERYR

-30 LASERLQRQTIREDD
+30 LASDRLQRQTIHEDD
-45 SEPYSSMRTKSKYEQ
+45 SEQYKSMKRSSKDEQ
-60 YGPKRKPNKEL
+60 SSFKDKPNKEL

-79 ILQTK
+79 SLQTK

-114 TIFRFSSTPACFLFS
+114 TIFRFSSSSACFLFS
-129 PFNCLRRLAIRILT
+129 PYNCLRQVAIRILT

-161 MTLKNVPETNE
+161 MTLKNVPET
-172 YVFTII
+172 YIFTFI
-178 YTLEALA
+178 YTLEALT
-185 KCVARGFILKK
+185 KCIARGFILEK

-215 YITFFVNLGN
+215 YITVIFPLGN

-244 PGLKTIVDALIQSLI
+244 PGLKPIVDALIQSLI
-259 CLRDVTVLSSF
+259 CLRDVIVLSSF

-292 PTYDSFLNN
+292 PTYESFLNN
-301 SDISSIG
+301 SNFTTVDSNVTFG
-308 HNMSYEAYLKEID
+308 GYLLEMQ
-321 NETHWYQEDDIFVL
+321 NETYWYHEDEAPVV
-335 CGNASGSR
+335 CGNATGSR
-343 RCPKGYV
+343 RCPPGYV
-350 CWKDR
+350 CIKDL
-355 GINPDFGYTSFDSY
+355 GKNPDHGYTSFDSY

-375 CFRLMTQDYWENLYQ
+375 CFRLMTQDYWESLYQ
-390 LVLTAAGRYHFFYF
+390 LVLSAAGRYHFFYF

-430 QQKVNAENEA
+430 QKKVNAEKLE

-449 LEQQNEEARK
+449 LDQQNDDIEK
-459 ASEVDAA
+459 ISDYDQ
-466 SAGPV
+466 
-471 ENLQSALFFENPNRQ
+471 LIDDKHLFENTLVFENSNRQ
-486 STHSSLSIEY
+486 PSLSSLSIEY
-496 DHNRLRYNPEHKESM
+496 DQNHLKYELRQKQSI
-511 QTAPLVFENYS
+511 QTSSFLFENGS
-522 DMFCNQ
+522 CTLSKPM
-528 TTNTDERGSFDTT
+528 TTFEEYHSFDTT
-541 IPFLDEIQRNSMS
+541 IPFLDETQRSSIN
-554 TKSHEISPKQRA
+554 TKNYDTLSRQRT
-566 RNWSR
+566 RNWSY
-571 ISERQHADNE
+571 ISDRVNSDSQ
-581 STVTL
+581 STITL
-586 YQPKSH
+586 CQPRPY
-592 IKYTPANQLLS
+592 IKYAPIDQTLGNA
-603 HPMSE
+603 E
-608 TTSIRSKKQHS
+608 GDTTSIHSKKKHT
-619 VLYKVDRHSDDRHSS
+619 VLLKVNHHIDDQDSPR
-634 HVECRLLLNANEH
+634 VQCRLLLTANEH
-647 GRQSQHHPKKRVT
+647 ARQLQRHPKKRVNV
-660 IVISDMDSTNTCDRP
+660 VISDMDTSNACDRP
-675 MIKFLWNFCCEW
+675 MMKFLWNTCFEW
-687 SCTSQL
+687 NFASPA
-693 FHKFQALVADF
+693 FRRFQSLVAFF

-721 TLFMA
+721 TFFMA
-726 LDQPGQSDKMARI
+726 LDQPGQSEKMASL
-739 LATGNYVFTGIF
+739 LAMGNYIFTGIF
-751 TAEAI
+751 TGEAI

-761 QAPAKYFKHGWNVF
+761 KSPANYLKDGWNVF
-775 DAIIVTLSVVELG
+775 DLFIVTLSLVELG
-788 LANVKGLSVLR
+788 LANIKGLSVLR

-853 PKYAQKF
+853 PNYAKEF
-860 GKDMPRW
+860 AKNMPRW

-886 WIESMWTCLECAGW
+886 WIESMWTCLSCAGW
-900 PCVPFFLFTFFI
+900 PCIPFFLFTFVI

-927 SFGSNV
+927 SFSSNV
-933 LSEREKEDDDNKI
+933 LAEREKDDDDNKV
-946 GEAIDRIQRCI
+946 GEAIDRIQRCF
-957 RFILNSIFRLLCRR
+957 RFLLHLIVQLFCG
-971 ERKELKIVES
+971 KKQDSSKITES
-981 LTCETI
+981 NTTETI

-994 GTDDL
+994 GTDHL
-999 LHNPSSSTLLDIDNA
+999 TNSLSFPTSSDIENA
-1014 KDKKNGQLI
+1014 KANPNGLSNPPYGI
-1023 LKDEGAETV
+1023 TRLS

-1038 LLNTTTNDPSTL
+1038 SLKNSTTNDNL
-1050 LNPTALTND
+1050 TALTPLTYQY
-1059 EELHMPPDC
+1059 LHMPPDC
-1068 CPKLISKHFASCKDM
+1068 CPRLISKHFEFCKHFIPET
-1083 VPKIIERH
+1083 VQRH
-1091 WTFLRSKAHRL
+1091 WTFLRSRAHRL

-1133 PFLFS
+1133 PKLFAV
-1138 ILHSFDKLFTIIFT
+1138 LHFFDKVFTIIFT

-1183 VLGSLLDSLGVAD
+1183 VLGTLLDALGVAD

-1266 VDTHDRVNLTE
+1266 VDTHDRVGIWE
-1277 NVTNKI
+1277 NVTNKA
-1283 DCLHKNF
+1283 DCLQKNF

-1298 FDNVLNGYL
+1298 FDNVINGYL
-1307 ALFQIAT
+1307 ALFQVAT

-1321 MADAADSKE
+1321 MADAADAKE
-1330 VDAQPDHE
+1330 PDIQPEHE
-1338 SNVYILVY
+1338 ANVYILVY

-1370 NQQKRKLGSG
+1370 NQQKRKLGDG

-1429 FDIFIMICIFLNML
+1429 FDIFIMICIFLNMI
-1443 CMCLEH
+1443 CMCLEYDG
-1449 HNQSVTYDNVLG
+1449 QSDAYGRVLG
-1461 YINNFFVAIFTVE
+1461 YINNFFVAIFTIE
-1474 CGMKLLALHYKYFT
+1474 CGMKLFALHYKYFT

-1509 ELMANYFVNPTLL
+1509 KLMENFLVQPTVL
-1522 RVVRVARVGRV
+1522 RIVRVARVGRV

-1561 LLLFLVMFIYSIFGM
+1561 LLLFLIMFIYSIF
-1576 SFFAYVRKAA
+1576 
-1586 GVTEIFNFETFP
+1586 EIFNFETFP

-1620 TNDQPPDCDPTLNTP
+1620 TNDKPPDCDPSLKSP
-1635 SHRGDCGSMAI
+1635 SHRGDCGSTAI
-1646 AIPFL
+1646 AVPFL
-1651 VSYLIIS
+1651 VTYLIIS

-1694 EKWQYLDPAGSQFI
+1694 EKWQYLDPSGSQFI
-1708 RYEQLSDFVDELEP
+1708 RYDQLSDFVDGLEP

-1734 VAMDLPICEGDR
+1734 VAMDLPICGDDR
-1746 MHCVDILDGLTKHFL
+1746 MHCVDILDGLTKYFL
-1761 GTLDVS
+1761 GTLNVS
-1767 ALGTGTNIA
+1767 EVGAGANAPI
-1776 MDMRKDRPKDYR
+1776 DIKKDRPKDYR
-1788 PIATTLQRQRDT
+1788 PITTTLQRRREI
-1800 YLTRI
+1800 YLSRI
-1805 GLRGFRTNV
+1805 GVRGFRNNV
-1814 ERNRFQRQ
+1814 ERCRVQRQ
-1822 SRGPVLERATIDELI
+1822 SREPILERVTIDELI

-1843 TPTSTMSY
+1843 TPVSTVSR
-1851 RSKIINPDSMPIEQ
+1851 RSKVQPGDSTPNIVIKQEH
-1865 QQQQQRERT
+1865 ERT
-1874 PSDTSSSFS
+1874 LSDTSSICSFGRKS
-1883 FERRSLS
+1883 FC

>member
-10 EFTPDSL
+10 EFTHESL

-30 LASERLQRQTIREDD
+30 IASERLQRQTIHEDD
-45 SEPYSSMRTKSKYEQ
+45 SDQHHSTGKPPKYDPPH
-60 YGPKRKPNKEL
+60 PKQKPNKEL

-79 ILQTK
+79 VLQTK

-114 TIFRFSSTPACFLFS
+114 TIFRFSSTPACFIFS
-129 PFNCLRRLAIRILT
+129 PFNCFRRLAIRILT

-178 YTLEALA
+178 YTLEALT

-292 PTYDSFLNN
+292 PTYESFFNN
-301 SDISSIG
+301 SNITNIAY
-308 HNMSYEAYLKEID
+308 NMSFELYAKEVD
-321 NETHWYQEDDIFVL
+321 NESYWYREDEVFVL
-335 CGNASGSR
+335 CGNSSGSR
-343 RCPKGYV
+343 KCPQGYV

-355 GINPDFGYTSFDSY
+355 GENPDFGYTSFDSY

-390 LVLTAAGRYHFFYF
+390 LVLTAAGRYHFLYF

-430 QQKVNAENEA
+430 QKKVHAENEE
-440 RERRKVEDE
+440 RERRKVADE
-449 LEQQNEEARK
+449 LEQQNELAHK
-459 ASEVDAA
+459 A
-466 SAGPV
+466 
-471 ENLQSALFFENPNRQ
+471 
-486 STHSSLSIEY
+486 SLSIGFLHT
-496 DHNRLRYNPEHKESM
+496 DHVQYPDN
-511 QTAPLVFENYS
+511 ALVFENSNRKISCSSFATVYEQNQKKNKLHDKQSLQPLPLVFQFDNTSAVYS
-522 DMFCNQ
+522 NP
-528 TTNTDERGSFDTT
+528 TTNDDIT
-541 IPFLDEIQRNSMS
+541 IPFLDESQHNSIREDRKSQR
-554 TKSHEISPKQRA
+554 T
-566 RNWSR
+566 RNVSFIDR
-571 ISERQHADNE
+571 SKRDND

-586 YQPKSH
+586 YQPKPH
-592 IKYTPANQLLS
+592 IKYGPITEVLAPTELDATS
-603 HPMSE
+603 TRSE
-608 TTSIRSKKQHS
+608 NMDTT
-619 VLYKVDRHSDDRHSS
+619 
-634 HVECRLLLNANEH
+634 NA
-647 GRQSQHHPKKRVT
+647 
-660 IVISDMDSTNTCDRP
+660 CDRP
-675 MIKFLWNFCCEW
+675 LVKLLRIYCYEW
-687 SCTSQL
+687 DCQIAG
-693 FHKFQALVADF
+693 FKKFQEAVAVF

-710 DLFITICIILN
+710 DLFITICIVLN

-726 LDQPGQSDKMARI
+726 LDQHGLSDRMTRI
-739 LATGNYVFTGIF
+739 LATGNYIF
-751 TAEAI
+751 TAIFTTEAL

-761 QAPAKYFKHGWNVF
+761 MAPVKYLKDGWNVF
-775 DAIIVTLSVVELG
+775 DLFIVTLSLVELG
-788 LANVKGLSVLR
+788 LANIKGLSVLR

-827 GALGNLTLVLVII
+827 GALGNLTFVLVII

-853 PKYAQKF
+853 QKYTEKY
-860 GKDMPRW
+860 GRDVPRW
-867 NFVDF
+867 NFCDF

-886 WIESMWTCLECAGW
+886 WIESMWICLECAGW
-900 PCVPFFLFTFFI
+900 PCYPFFLFTYVM

-933 LSEREKEDDDNKI
+933 LREGGNDDDDNKI
-946 GEAIDRIQRCI
+946 GEAIERIQRLF
-957 RFILNSIFRLLCRR
+957 RFIVNSIVHLFCRKR
-971 ERKELKIVES
+971 QEQERMRPIAN
-981 LTCETI
+981 I
-987 YFNQSLA
+987 
-994 GTDDL
+994 TDENL
-999 LHNPSSSTLLDIDNA
+999 FYNRSPSSTKKRLQSIIPASITTLEQ
-1014 KDKKNGQLI
+1014 DKSNGSLFLTNNSMKI
-1023 LKDEGAETV
+1023 N

-1038 LLNTTTNDPSTL
+1038 LINSHSNTL
-1050 LNPTALTND
+1050 LTQLAEQNHHIT
-1059 EELHMPPDC
+1059 PPDC
-1068 CPKLISKHFASCKDM
+1068 FPKIISKHCSCCSLCI
-1083 VPKIIERH
+1083 PKCVQRK
-1091 WTFLRSKAHRL
+1091 WKLLRSKAHRL
-1102 VEHRFFEWL
+1102 VEHRFFERL

-1133 PFLFS
+1133 PIFHK
-1138 ILHSFDKLFTIIFT
+1138 ILVVLDKIFTIIFT
-1152 AELVLKWFAYGI
+1152 VELILKWFAYGI
-1164 KNYFTNGW
+1164 TKYFTNGW
-1172 NWLDFLIVVVS
+1172 NWLDFVIVIVS
-1183 VLGSLLDSLGVAD
+1183 VLGVLLDWLGVAD

-1216 RFEGIRVVVN
+1216 RFEGMRVVVN

-1277 NVTNKI
+1277 NVTTKI
-1283 DCLHKNF
+1283 DCLTKNF

-1298 FDNVLNGYL
+1298 FDNVINGYL
-1307 ALFQIAT
+1307 ALFQVAT

-1321 MADAADSKE
+1321 MADAADAKDID
-1330 VDAQPDHE
+1330 VQPE
-1338 SNVYILVY
+1338 TEWNVYILTY
-1346 FVLFIIFGSFFT
+1346 FVIFIIFGSFFT

-1370 NQQKRKLGSG
+1370 NTQKRILRGG

-1388 DDQKKYYNAMKKMGN
+1388 DDQKKYYNAMKKMGT

-1414 FPIARFFFDLTTNQK
+1414 FALARFFFDLTTNQK

-1449 HNQSVTYDNVLG
+1449 HNQSDTYDHVLG

-1474 CGMKLLALHYKYFT
+1474 CGMKLIALNFKYFT
-1488 IPWNVFDFIIVIA
+1488 IPWNVFDFVIVIA
-1501 SILGQALG
+1501 SILGQVLG
-1509 ELMANYFVNPTLL
+1509 ELMAKFFVNPTLL

-1561 LLLFLVMFIYSIFGM
+1561 LLLFLVMFIYAIFGM
-1576 SFFAYVRKAA
+1576 SFFAYVRKSA
-1586 GVTEIFNFETFP
+1586 GVTDLFNFETFP
-1598 NSLIILFQMCT
+1598 NSMIVLFQMCT

-1620 TNDQPPDCDPTLNTP
+1620 TNDKPPDCDPYIKSP
-1635 SHRGDCGSMAI
+1635 SSRGDCGLTAI

-1694 EKWQYLDPAGSQFI
+1694 EKWQYLDPSGSQFI
-1708 RYEQLSDFVDELEP
+1708 RYDQLSDFVDGLEA
-1722 PLRIPKPNQLLL
+1722 PLQIPKPNQLLL
-1734 VAMDLPICEGDR
+1734 VAMDLPICANDL
-1746 MHCVDILDGLTKHFL
+1746 MHCVDILDGLTKYFL
-1761 GTLDVS
+1761 GTLDVP
-1767 ALGTGTNIA
+1767 AANAETDGPH
-1776 MDMRKDRPKDYR
+1776 DMRKDRPKDYH
-1788 PIATTLQRQRDT
+1788 PISSTIRRQREI
-1800 YLTRI
+1800 YLGRM
-1805 GLRGFRTNV
+1805 GLKGFRSNV
-1814 ERNRFQRQ
+1814 EKRRYEREC
-1822 SRGPVLERATIDELI
+1822 REPILERAQIDELI
-1837 ELDDLG
+1837 ELDELG
-1843 TPTSTMSY
+1843 TPSLDLHHNHTSNLII
-1851 RSKIINPDSMPIEQ
+1851 RRLSKHQ
-1865 QQQQQRERT
+1865 QQQQTTDSNR
-1874 PSDTSSSFS
+1874 SSTCSFDA
-1883 FERRSLS
+1883 RSSC